1 MNEKLTIKL
10 YGLIDNDVLYHYRGG
25 VPGRRLTFGIKRY
38 GIGYYGD
45 NVTCSL
51 QAHYN
56 LCMPQLID
64 EI

>member
-1 MNEKLTIKL
+1 MIMM
-10 YGLIDNDVLYHYRGG
+10 YYHYRDG

-45 NVTCSL
+45 NVTYSL